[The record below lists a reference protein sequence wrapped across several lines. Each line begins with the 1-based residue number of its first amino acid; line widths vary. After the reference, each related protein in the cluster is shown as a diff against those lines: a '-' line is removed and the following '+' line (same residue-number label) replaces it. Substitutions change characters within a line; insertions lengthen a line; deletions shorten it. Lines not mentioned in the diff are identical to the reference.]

1 MKKKAVVEVVK
12 PVGVW
17 RRKEGTPTIGA
28 AGGSGIMG
36 AKVWPSLPHVP
47 CAVILFAGLWFVS
60 RRPPP

>member
-28 AGGSGIMG
+28 SGGGGIMG

-47 CAVILFAGLWFVS
+47 CAVILFA
-60 RRPPP
+60 